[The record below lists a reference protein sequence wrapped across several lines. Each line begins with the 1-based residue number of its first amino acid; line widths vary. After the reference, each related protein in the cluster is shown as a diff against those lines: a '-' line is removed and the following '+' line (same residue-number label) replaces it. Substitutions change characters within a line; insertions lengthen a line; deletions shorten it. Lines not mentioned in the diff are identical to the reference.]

1 MIFHAKFQTT
11 VINHGFFFFFFFSCL
26 GIPSRPR
33 KLKVVI
39 NPRSKK
45 GEARLVYLKKVA
57 PLFEKAGIRA
67 DLMSKLFVVV
77 AHNYSANS
85 KKCVTSCM
93 CLMSTCIVCDS
104 YNKPHQI
111 VCKLIIKNTLIY

>member
-11 VINHGFFFFFFFSCL
+11 FINHGFFFFLFFFLFFSCL

-57 PLFEKAGIRA
+57 PLFEKAGIRV

-93 CLMSTCIVCDS
+93 CFVHVYCM
-104 YNKPHQI
+104 
-111 VCKLIIKNTLIY
+111 